1 MEEVVI
7 LGTGA
12 AGLTA
17 GLYTARANLSP
28 LVLDGTQPGGQLTT
42 TTDVENYPGFPDG
55 IMGPDLMDKM
65 RAQAEKFGAR
75 IQYGHATEVDFSGPA
90 HKITLESGEVIE
102 TKTLI
107 ISTGA
112 TAKYLGLD
120 SEMALVG
127 YGVTSCATCDGAF
140 YRDVPVAVIGGGD
153 TAMEEAVFLTR
164 FASKVYIIHRRDQF
178 RASEVMAQRA
188 LNHEKIEVIWDTVVT
203 EVMDVSKN
211 EVTGVKLKNV
221 KTGEESELAVTGYF
235 SAIGHKPN
243 TDPFKGLLDMDESG
257 YLITDQTK
265 TKVPGVYAAG
275 DVQDSVYRQAITA
288 AGTGCMAALEAE
300 RYLESLED

>member
-7 LGTGA
+7 LGSGA

-17 GLYTARANLSP
+17 ALYSARANLKP

-42 TTDVENYPGFPDG
+42 TTDVENFPGFPDG
-55 IMGPDLMDKM
+55 IMGPELMDKM
-65 RAQAEKFGAR
+65 RAQAERFGAR
-75 IQYGHATEVDFSGPA
+75 IQYGLVTAVDFSSHP
-90 HKITLESGEVIE
+90 HKLTLDSGDVIE

-112 TAKYLGLD
+112 TAKYLGLE

-164 FASKVYIIHRRDQF
+164 FASKVYIIHRRDAF
-178 RASEVMAQRA
+178 RASEVMSQRA
-188 LNHEKIEVIWDTVVT
+188 LNHEKIEVIWDTVVS
-203 EVMDVSKN
+203 EVLDVSKN

-221 KTGEESELAVTGYF
+221 KTDEESELAVTGYF

-243 TDPFKGLLDMDESG
+243 TDPFKGLLDMDDAG
-257 YLITDQTK
+257 YLLTDNTK
-265 TKVPGVYAAG
+265 TKVPGVFAAG
-275 DVQDSVYRQAITA
+275 DVQDSDYRQAITA

-300 RYLESLED
+300 RYLEALED